1 MQYNFLTK
9 PIGKTFFFL
18 SVASFIVA
26 FDQFLKYKI
35 RQDNGL
41 FLCNRGISFGIQL
54 SGIVFWLIIGIFS
67 FIVLFFCVFLYKK
80 RSVSRFSVSALL
92 GLALFTG
99 GVLSNLL
106 DRFLV
111 GCVLDYISFFKSF
124 PVFNLAD
131 VSIFLGSCFVLFFL
145 LSKNRS
151 FGE

>member
-9 PIGKTFFFL
+9 SIGKTFFFL
-18 SVASFIVA
+18 SIASFVVA

-35 RQDNGL
+35 RQDDGF
-41 FLCNRGISFGIQL
+41 FLCNRGISFGIQPPD
-54 SGIVFWLIIGIFS
+54 IVFWLTIGLFS
-67 FIVLFFCVFLYKK
+67 FVVLYCCVFLYKK
-80 RSVSRFSVSALL
+80 RSVLRFSVSVLL

-111 GCVLDYISFFKSF
+111 GCVLDYIPFFKPF

-145 LSKNRS
+145 LSKNRFYS
-151 FGE
+151 E